1 MRKLLSALL
10 IVSIA
15 ASAITFSACGQK
27 NTNTTSSKT
36 PDTSAARVSRPSRVS
51 EEPIEVSVDEK
62 KPRMTEAQL
71 ADLNKKVTDCQ
82 GIPSFTCTSEKLDGR
97 KISKDLTVSL
107 ICDNS
112 SSPFQ
117 EDLIRNFVRTADR
130 IGFKHIITAETD
142 GTASTINDALTQAVK
157 DKPNMVMLS
166 GNINKDTVVTNIEL
180 AQANGIEVVSAGTTG
195 CEQPDHF
202 VDYTVPI
209 PYENVGALMADWG
222 IVKTKGKV
230 NALVVNCTDSELSQ
244 TIFRG
249 FKKEFEQ
256 YVSADDGNCTVI
268 NANAIELGNGLTNK
282 IKTILENDRKINY
295 IFVFDDAAITDAVSS
310 VVQTSS
316 SAKIVATGGK
326 PEDFNYAQSGSIDML
341 VAHSYEWTAY
351 AMVDYILRI
360 AGGLKLPE
368 QQDVPFRVLTKDIIN
383 KAIDDS
389 DESFDTFDEICFG
402 SNFVT
407 GYNNLWNY

>member
-62 KPRMTEAQL
+62 KPHMTEAQL

-142 GTASTINDALTQAVK
+142 GTASTMNDALTQAVK

-209 PYENVGALMADWG
+209 PYENAGALMADWG

-341 VAHSYEWTAY
+341 VY
-351 AMVDYILRI
+351 
-360 AGGLKLPE
+360 
-368 QQDVPFRVLTKDIIN
+368 
-383 KAIDDS
+383 
-389 DESFDTFDEICFG
+389 
-402 SNFVT
+402 
-407 GYNNLWNY
+407 

>member
-1 MRKLLSALL
+1 MIRPLLPNSM
-10 IVSIA
+10 IMERER
-15 ASAITFSACGQK
+15 TKGGE
-27 NTNTTSSKT
+27 TTGSMET
-36 PDTSAARVSRPSRVS
+36 
-51 EEPIEVSVDEK
+51 
-62 KPRMTEAQL
+62 TE
-71 ADLNKKVTDCQ
+71 N
-82 GIPSFTCTSEKLDGR
+82 
-97 KISKDLTVSL
+97 
-107 ICDNS
+107 
-112 SSPFQ
+112 SPF
-117 EDLIRNFVRTADR
+117 RNFVRTADR

-142 GTASTINDALTQAVK
+142 GTASTMNDALTQAVK

-209 PYENVGALMADWG
+209 PYENVGALM
-222 IVKTKGKV
+222 
-230 NALVVNCTDSELSQ
+230 ELSQ

-389 DESFDTFDEICFG
+389 DDSFDTFDEICFG